1 VVDTL
6 LQLREAINTTGRTA
20 SALRIAEARTD
31 AMSAVDKYYRRALIA
46 VPGMTEY
53 LASLTDPGGSDRSD
67 PREARRDP
75 DG

>member
-6 LQLREAINTTGRTA
+6 RQLRETINTTGGTA
-20 SALRIAEARTD
+20 SALRITEARTD
-31 AMSAVDKYYRRALIA
+31 AMSAVDQYYRRALIA

-53 LASLTDPGGSDRSD
+53 LASLTDPGRCYRSD
-67 PREARRDP
+67 PRDARRDP